1 MSELAEQER
10 VVKRGWAAPG
20 SYHDFLIRLLKIALP
35 AAIGVLAAY
44 LALSPLQKEKEI
56 SFLLDKNKVDV
67 APERLRVEAAQ
78 YRGQDNEGRPFTVA
92 ASQAVQATSREPI
105 MDVLG
110 MSASILL
117 AEGPATLRANRG
129 RYDMEA
135 QTVDVLGP
143 ILFSTTD
150 GYRLK
155 TSNVKVDLN
164 QSSLASRSQVEG
176 QMPLGRFSASRMEV
190 NLPERRVTL
199 SGRARLHIV
208 QGGVK

>member
-10 VVKRGWAAPG
+10 MIKRGWATPG
-20 SYHDFLIRLLKIALP
+20 SYHDYLIRLLKIALP
-35 AAIGVLAAY
+35 AAVGVLAAY
-44 LALSPLQKEKEI
+44 LALAPLQKDKEI

-67 APERLRVEAAQ
+67 ASERLRVEGAQ
-78 YRGQDNEGRPFTVA
+78 YRGQDNEGRPFTIVA
-92 ASQAVQATSREPI
+92 KQAVQATSREPV
-105 MDVLG
+105 MDILG

-117 AEGPATLRANRG
+117 KEGPAMLRANRG

-143 ILFSTTD
+143 IRFTTAD
-150 GYRLK
+150 GYRLE

-164 QSSLASRSQVEG
+164 RSSLASRGGVQG
-176 QMPLGRFSASRMEV
+176 QMPLGRFSADRIAV
-190 NLPERRVTL
+190 NLPDRTVSL
-199 SGRARLHIV
+199 NGRARLHIV